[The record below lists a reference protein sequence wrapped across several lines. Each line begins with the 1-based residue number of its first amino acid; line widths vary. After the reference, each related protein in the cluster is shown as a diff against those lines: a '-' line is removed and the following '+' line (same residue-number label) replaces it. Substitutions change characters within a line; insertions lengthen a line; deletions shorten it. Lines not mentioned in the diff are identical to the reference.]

1 MISIRKTEFPTLSR
15 WKMDLS
21 SLKPSTCSQ
30 KQVAA
35 KVHRRYSVGGSIQHP
50 PPNSCTRPSWTPI
63 SAGTTVIR
71 LPLPQW
77 FQMRFSS
84 PLQCLTLWESMG
96 SFWMKKDV
104 FAIDI
109 PKEWRFCSPKNPK
122 FASNY
127 HVHNNSNF
135 HWHYFTFVVKTR
147 KHIQKLQIR

>member
-1 MISIRKTEFPTLSR
+1 MTGPSSIVWEVISIRKTEFPTLSR

-30 KQVAA
+30 KQVAT

-96 SFWMKKDV
+96 SFWMKK
-104 FAIDI
+104 
-109 PKEWRFCSPKNPK
+109 RCFCNWYPQRMEILLPEKS
-122 FASNY
+122 
-127 HVHNNSNF
+127 
-135 HWHYFTFVVKTR
+135 
-147 KHIQKLQIR
+147 QICIELSRAQ